1 MGKKLVTF
9 RSGLVAPDVPEAVAK
24 LERAAAA
31 IPDARLQFTAPKASE
46 VSWKA
51 VKEAPG
57 ATGMPP
63 HLSMRPA
70 GREVSLKLNLGGFE
84 GSKSAKSCAE
94 VETLWGLAVPLG
106 FVPWQRYP
114 LNSPQQEVF
123 HYLGP
128 WASVID
134 SLHGEGRGEAAWP
147 SACAAA
153 QNAVDRWE
161 GPRVEQMKVQT
172 QLHRLGV
179 HCGPV
184 DGHINDRTL
193 ACLRALGLGGME
205 MSDASVALGRMR
217 TPKPKKKDRRNGQV
231 IMVGCEAF
239 SSGLV
244 HTTKTNAGYAV
255 TVDGPGTLT
264 LIVGA

>member
-9 RSGLVAPDVPEAVAK
+9 RSGLVAPDVPAAMVQLERATAAISGARLHFEAPRVGEVSWEAVA
-24 LERAAAA
+24 
-31 IPDARLQFTAPKASE
+31 TT
-46 VSWKA
+46 
-51 VKEAPG
+51 PG
-57 ATGMPP
+57 PTGMPP

-70 GREVSLKLNLGGFE
+70 GRELLLKLTLGE
-84 GSKSAKSCAE
+84 YAGSENARRSAE

-114 LNSPQQEVF
+114 LNSPLEEVF
-123 HYLGP
+123 HYMGP
-128 WASVID
+128 WAAVID

-153 QNAVDRWE
+153 HTEVGAWE
-161 GPRVEQMKVQT
+161 GPRSHNISVQT
-172 QLHRLGV
+172 HLHRLGIQ
-179 HCGPV
+179 CGPI
-184 DGHINDRTL
+184 DGHINNRTI
-193 ACLRALGLGGME
+193 ACLKALGLGGRPMDNVFKALQRME
-205 MSDASVALGRMR
+205 GSQPV
-217 TPKPKKKDRRNGQV
+217 KEDRRNGQI
-231 IMVGCEAF
+231 IMGGCEAF

-255 TVDGPGTLT
+255 TVDGPGSLT